1 MHEVPRN
8 RVWKSRL
15 QSPACGCQDTSMSQ
29 ACVRHMDASGLCTS
43 TGACRSPT
51 APSPGAALAAR
62 PWAARAPAYSDEK
75 VANRDLTGFRVG
87 DRSHGAVSRRPPISL
102 TRIVARTESYT
113 LDAKVCDLSIVQGAI
128 FCRPRFTLIVLIRNF
143 VYRCSAGMVA
153 VADTLK
159 EEAAAE
165 SQAVS
170 IAVVATAER
179 LRAEQNAAEAT
190 VAEVA
195 ERLRLQREALEA
207 TADRLRM
214 EQERLRVEVAV
225 AEQLRAEHEAAQAMV
240 EWLRCEREAADMKV
254 EQLRAEQGAV
264 EAEEVAYYT
273 QRLEEVRAQLS
284 TRCPVPTCSCRST
297 RLGRRGHAVCAV
309 PGLAQGPHHRPL
321 WPPVR
326 GEGGS
331 GGLEGG
337 AAAARGESG
346 SRDERR
352 RQQRGGV
359 DGRR

>member
-1 MHEVPRN
+1 
-8 RVWKSRL
+8 
-15 QSPACGCQDTSMSQ
+15 
-29 ACVRHMDASGLCTS
+29 
-43 TGACRSPT
+43 
-51 APSPGAALAAR
+51 
-62 PWAARAPAYSDEK
+62 
-75 VANRDLTGFRVG
+75 
-87 DRSHGAVSRRPPISL
+87 
-102 TRIVARTESYT
+102 
-113 LDAKVCDLSIVQGAI
+113 
-128 FCRPRFTLIVLIRNF
+128 
-143 VYRCSAGMVA
+143 MVA

-240 EWLRCEREAADMKV
+240 EWLRCEREAADMNV

-284 TRCPVPTCSCRST
+284 TSGVPSPPAAVAAPACLAEDTLFALCLDAPKDHITVPCGHQCVGKAAVAGWRAVQPLPGARAEAETNDGSSSEEAWT
-297 RLGRRGHAVCAV
+297 DEDDAFDDWVPPGRV
-309 PGLAQGPHHRPL
+309 
-321 WPPVR
+321 
-326 GEGGS
+326 
-331 GGLEGG
+331 
-337 AAAARGESG
+337 
-346 SRDERR
+346 DEA
-352 RQQRGGV
+352 
-359 DGRR
+359 